1 MMNNPKTNFTSKYVR
16 TEGSNPL
23 IQEAYF
29 QAMSKTCHQSIQPP
43 ILKQPTNKTNNLVIF
58 INNLY
63 LFLNFLLIYIV
74 IYF

>member
-43 ILKQPTNKTNNLVIF
+43 ILKQTNKQNKYLV
-58 INNLY
+58 N
-63 LFLNFLLIYIV
+63 IY
-74 IYF
+74 

>member
-43 ILKQPTNKTNNLVIF
+43 ILKQTNKQNK
-58 INNLY
+58 
-63 LFLNFLLIYIV
+63 
-74 IYF
+74 